1 MTVQA
6 VPANIGAAAANFRSR
21 LTSRRLRLAA
31 QLAK

>member
-6 VPANIGAAAANFRSR
+6 VPANIGAAAANFRSHV
-21 LTSRRLRLAA
+21 TCWRLRLAA